1 VLNNGGPSDV
11 VVDISGSL
19 LSTVDNTID
28 GFTFY
33 PNPTMDVLNLRANSS
48 IDTVELY
55 NMLGQKVIS
64 QEIGATTSQVNV
76 SNLATGTY
84 IMKVTAEGLT
94 ASYQVIK
101 K

>member
-1 VLNNGGPSDV
+1 
-11 VVDISGSL
+11 
-19 LSTVDNTID
+19 

-55 NMLGQKVIS
+55 TMLGQKVIS
-64 QEIGATTSQVNV
+64 QEIGATASQVNV

-84 IMKVTAEGLT
+84 IMKVTAEGQT